1 MFKKE
6 YWNLKA
12 LHQKKLQYQ
21 AAMDR
26 VKQLP
31 PDYQQAFQ
39 QISDYLMANYGG
51 FDGFDLMDAQVN
63 LIDLFSE
70 VAAQQTPPVAEFI
83 GPDIAAFAHDWGES
97 MNVPNWT
104 ENYQQKKQAKINQ
117 RINKKLGGGK

>member
-21 AAMDR
+21 AEMDR

-70 VAAQQTPPVAEFI
+70 VAAQQTPVAEFI

-117 RINKKLGGGK
+117 RINKKLGGK